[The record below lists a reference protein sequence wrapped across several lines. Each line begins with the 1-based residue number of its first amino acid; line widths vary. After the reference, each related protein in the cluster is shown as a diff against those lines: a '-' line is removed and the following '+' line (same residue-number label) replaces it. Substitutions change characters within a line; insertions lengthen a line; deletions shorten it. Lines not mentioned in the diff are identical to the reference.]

1 MMYLPLD
8 ICVILDIEI
17 NPNMSLGEVATS
29 GTPGGNEHRPDHA
42 KVSLLTGL
50 WVDLGILKL
59 KFLRDAELG
68 CVPRDNVSY
77 I

>member
-29 GTPGGNEHRPDHA
+29 GTSGGNEHRPGHA
-42 KVSLLTGL
+42 KVCLLTGL
-50 WVDLGILKL
+50 GSIQV
-59 KFLRDAELG
+59 
-68 CVPRDNVSY
+68 Y
-77 I
+77 